1 MTQGVPMIAMKD
13 PRNDDKNLWVG
24 WDEYHRL
31 IELLA
36 LAVHESGWKFDK
48 ILCLARGGLR
58 VGDQLSRIYDLPL
71 AILAT
76 SSYREAAGTEQG
88 ELDIAQYIT
97 MTRGELSGNV
107 LLVDDLVDSGVT
119 LARVQQHLKERYP
132 AITAVRSAVL
142 WYKGCSKVKP
152 DYHVQFLPTN
162 PWIHQPFEE
171 WDTVRPHNLGAWIKR
186 GTAQDRSGYVMRAGT
201 FRVSQSNPSRR
212 GPLGLRFFSC
222 AGSLM
227 REMQACMNG
236 AVTAVWRSLWQGT

>member
-1 MTQGVPMIAMKD
+1 MIAMKD

-36 LAVHESGWKFDK
+36 LGVHESAGSSTRS
-48 ILCLARGGLR
+48 CVSRAAVLR

-97 MTRGELSGNV
+97 MTRGELHGNV

-119 LARVQQHLKERYP
+119 LARVQQHLKD
-132 AITAVRSAVL
+132 AIRRSPRCVGGALVQGLLEGEARLPRAVSAYQSVDSPAVRGMGHGASA
-142 WYKGCSKVKP
+142 
-152 DYHVQFLPTN
+152 
-162 PWIHQPFEE
+162 
-171 WDTVRPHNLGAWIKR
+171 
-186 GTAQDRSGYVMRAGT
+186 
-201 FRVSQSNPSRR
+201 
-212 GPLGLRFFSC
+212 
-222 AGSLM
+222 
-227 REMQACMNG
+227 
-236 AVTAVWRSLWQGT
+236 

>member
-1 MTQGVPMIAMKD
+1 MLT
-13 PRNDDKNLWVG
+13 DDGKHLYVS
-24 WDEYHRL
+24 WDEYHLL
-31 IELLA
+31 IERLA
-36 LAVHESGWKFDK
+36 LKIDASAWQFDQ

-132 AITAVRSAVL
+132 AITSVRSAVL
-142 WYKGCSKVKP
+142 WWKACSKVKP
-152 DYHVQFLPTN
+152 DYHVQHLATN

-186 GTAQDRSGYVMRAGT
+186 GQERSTDA
-201 FRVSQSNPSRR
+201 S
-212 GPLGLRFFSC
+212 
-222 AGSLM
+222 
-227 REMQACMNG
+227 
-236 AVTAVWRSLWQGT
+236 